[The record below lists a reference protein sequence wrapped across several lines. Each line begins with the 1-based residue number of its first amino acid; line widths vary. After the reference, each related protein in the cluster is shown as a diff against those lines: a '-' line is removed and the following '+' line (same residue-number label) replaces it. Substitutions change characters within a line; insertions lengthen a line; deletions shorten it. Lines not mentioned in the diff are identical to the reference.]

1 MSLYAD
7 SGILI
12 ALYLPD
18 RHSSQVQKLVAE
30 FRPRFW
36 VTPLHR
42 AEWSHAVFQKISD
55 KRVSTTEAR
64 QIMAHFDRDR
74 EFGRWRDAELP
85 EGAIERSMALAR
97 EHGGK
102 IKVSSSET
110 LHVASA
116 LELKAMQFWT
126 ASAATAALATAVKLV
141 VVTPGVADD

>member
-1 MSLYAD
+1 VSLYAD
-7 SGILI
+7 TGIFI

-18 RHSSQVQKLVAE
+18 RRSQQVQKLVAE

-42 AEWSHAVFQKISD
+42 AEWSHAVFQKISE
-55 KRVSTTEAR
+55 KRVSSSEAG

-74 EFGRWRDAELP
+74 EFGRWRDTQLP
-85 EGAIERSMALAR
+85 DGAIERSMALAK
-97 EHGGK
+97 EHGSRIK
-102 IKVSSSET
+102 ISSSDT

-126 ASAATAALATAVKLV
+126 ATPSTAALATAVKMV
-141 VVTPGVADD
+141 VVTPGYADD

>member
-7 SGILI
+7 TGIFI

-18 RHSSQVQKLVAE
+18 RRSQQVQKLVAE

-42 AEWSHAVFQKISD
+42 AEWSHAVFQKISE
-55 KRVSTTEAR
+55 KRVSASEAG

-74 EFGRWRDAELP
+74 EFGRWRDTQLP
-85 EGAIERSMALAR
+85 DGAIERSMALAK
-97 EHGGK
+97 EHGSRIK
-102 IKVSSSET
+102 ISSSDT

-126 ASAATAALATAVKLV
+126 ATPSTAALATAVKMV
-141 VVTPGVADD
+141 VVTPGYADD

>member
-7 SGILI
+7 TGIFI

-18 RHSSQVQKLVAE
+18 RRSQQVQKLVAE

-42 AEWSHAVFQKISD
+42 AEWSHAVFQKISE
-55 KRVSTTEAR
+55 KRVSSSEAG

-74 EFGRWRDAELP
+74 EFGRWRDTQLP
-85 EGAIERSMALAR
+85 DGAIERSMALAK
-97 EHGGK
+97 EHGSRIK
-102 IKVSSSET
+102 ISSSDT

-126 ASAATAALATAVKLV
+126 ATPSTAALATAVKMV
-141 VVTPGVADD
+141 VVTPGYADD

>member
-7 SGILI
+7 TGIFI
-12 ALYLPD
+12 ALYLPN
-18 RHSSQVQKLVAE
+18 RRSLQVQKLVAE

-42 AEWSHAVFQKISD
+42 AEWSHAVFQKISE
-55 KRVSTTEAR
+55 KRVSSSEAR

-74 EFGRWRDAELP
+74 EFGRWRDTQLP
-85 EGAIERSMALAR
+85 DGAIERSMALAK
-97 EHGGK
+97 EHGSRIK
-102 IKVSSSET
+102 ISSSDT

-126 ASAATAALATAVKLV
+126 ATPSTAALATAVKMV
-141 VVTPGVADD
+141 VVTPGYADD